1 MGVPPK
7 PIRMRL
13 SLHQR
18 KLRTTVGP
26 VEREIKGLPGQ
37 RPRGRSQKERS
48 AKREKDISAYES
60 GWKNCLSFPCHKFAT
75 SKAHAKGE
83 TRETGSGH
91 YSKPISKL
99 ESNKGGNGKMR
110 GANP

>member
-18 KLRTTVGP
+18 KLRITVGL
-26 VEREIKGLPGQ
+26 VERETKGLSGQ
-37 RPRGRSQKERS
+37 RPRERSQKGIS
-48 AKREKDISAYES
+48 AKREKDISAHES
-60 GWKNCLSFPCHKFAT
+60 GRKNYLSFPYHKFIT

-83 TRETGSGH
+83 TRETGGGH
-91 YSKPISKL
+91 YSKPISRL